1 MEILFMTESLD
12 VGGIEINIARL
23 VKELTDREH
32 NVSVAARSGVLSSQI
47 SSAGAKTINLKMSF
61 TSPKVIFDDI
71 KKIRDT
77 ISKKTEIV
85 HVFSAK
91 SGLLLWVANRTI
103 MRKNRPIVIASL
115 MGILNKTE
123 KENFLITSMRAKLTL
138 IGATKI
144 ISTSPEIQKLINKVR
159 NRKQKT
165 IAASVVGVD
174 IYDQPSNEEITALK
188 KTLGIETSSK
198 VITTVG
204 RLAESKS
211 HHLFIK
217 AAKQVIERF
226 PDSQFLIVGD
236 GPLKNDLQEL
246 IDTENIAKNVRLI
259 GERHDVKELLFATD
273 VYVRPGIVEG
283 FVGITVL
290 EAQSAQKPVVGF
302 ETQDLKVAVTDGVSG
317 LLVPVNNYEKLSNA
331 ICKLLDDSEF
341 AEKIAKAGNAQ
352 FLKLFS
358 ISAIVD
364 NLCLIYDEAKNES

>member
-1 MEILFMTESLD
+1 MTESLD

-259 GERHDVKELLFATD
+259 GERHDVKEILFATD